1 MRKRE
6 RRQVEP
12 EWEVTLDLEQLDETM
27 TVLEL
32 QDVAARRKVYRRF
45 LANSQLTKEGWCFA
59 LGITTERHDS
69 YNRLSTRIP
78 DSILNKA
85 KKVSRR
91 LKRVITTLHKGGI

>member
-6 RRQVEP
+6 RRQVEA

-45 LANSQLTKEGWCFA
+45 LTTSQLTKEGWCFA
-59 LGITTERHDS
+59 MGITPERHSAYDT
-69 YNRLSTRIP
+69 LSTRIP

-85 KKVSRR
+85 KQVSRR
-91 LKRVITTLHKGGI
+91 IKRVVTTLHKGGI